1 MKEVSYRWRICAL
14 LFTAT
19 TINYLD
25 RQVLGILKPDLALRF
40 NWSET
45 QYSHVVVVFA
55 LCYGAGML
63 LAGKLIDRIG
73 VKAGYGLSV
82 LVWSVA
88 SCAHALVTTTL
99 GFGWVRALLGLSES
113 GSYPSA
119 VKAISEWFPRSEQ
132 ALAVGIVT
140 AGTSIGAVAAP
151 AVVPWLAVS
160 YGWQAAF
167 VVTGL
172 TGFVWLACWQF
183 RYAAPLAHP
192 KVSAR
197 ELALIG
203 ANRAA
208 PGEPEP
214 AEAGPRPGWRELFR
228 LRETWT
234 VFIGKGLT
242 DPIWWFLL
250 FWLPSYF
257 SERFHLDLR
266 NLGLPLVI
274 VYVAT
279 SIGSIAGGWLS
290 SALIARGWP
299 VQKARQTAMLCLALL
314 VVPMAFAPW
323 IDNMWVMVGL
333 LSLSVAA
340 HQGWSAN
347 MFTLASDMFPK
358 AQVASVTGI
367 GGLGGAIGASIFP
380 LFVGVLLDHF
390 RALGNI
396 NAGYNA
402 LFMVCGLAYVVTWV
416 LMKFVRPSRASA
428 PLGESHAA
436 RA

>member
-1 MKEVSYRWRICAL
+1 MKEVSYRWKICLL
-14 LFTAT
+14 LFAAM

-55 LCYGAGML
+55 MSYGVGML
-63 LAGKLIDRIG
+63 LVGKLIDRIG
-73 VKAGYGLSV
+73 VKRGYGLSV

-88 SCAHALVTTTL
+88 SCAHALVTTTV
-99 GFGWVRALLGLSES
+99 GFAWVRALLGLSES
-113 GSYPSA
+113 GSFPSA
-119 VKAISEWFPRSEQ
+119 VKAVSEWFPRREQ

-151 AVVPWLAVS
+151 ALVPWLAVA

-167 VVTGL
+167 VITGL
-172 TGFVWLACWQF
+172 TGFVWLAFWQF
-183 RYAAPLAHP
+183 RYASPGTHP
-192 KVSAR
+192 KVGAR

-203 ANRAA
+203 ADRAA
-208 PGEPEP
+208 AGQP
-214 AEAGPRPGWRELFR
+214 APQAGWGELFR

-234 VFIGKGLT
+234 IFIGKGLT

-274 VYVAT
+274 VYVST

-290 SALIARGWP
+290 SMLIARGWP
-299 VQKARQTAMLCLALL
+299 IGKARPFTMLCLALL
-314 VVPMAFAPW
+314 VVPMVFAPW

-358 AQVASVTGI
+358 EQVASVTGI
-367 GGLGGAIGASIFP
+367 GGLGSAIGASIFP
-380 LFVGVLLDHF
+380 LFVGALLDHF
-390 RALGNI
+390 RLLGNI
-396 NAGYNA
+396 NGGYNV
-402 LFMVCGLAYVVTWV
+402 LFTICGLAYVVTWV
-416 LMKFVRPSRASA
+416 LMRFIRPSRTRATA
-428 PLGESHAA
+428 GESQAVGA
-436 RA
+436 

>member
-1 MKEVSYRWRICAL
+1 MKEVSYRWKICTL
-14 LFTAT
+14 LFVAM

-55 LCYGAGML
+55 MSYGLGML
-63 LAGKLIDRIG
+63 LVGKLIDRIG
-73 VKAGYGLSV
+73 VKKGYGLSV
-82 LVWSVA
+82 LVWSIA
-88 SCAHALVTTTL
+88 SCLHALVTTTV
-99 GFGWVRALLGLSES
+99 GFAWVRALLGLSES
-113 GSYPSA
+113 GSFPAA
-119 VKAISEWFPRSEQ
+119 VKAVSEWFPRREQ

-160 YGWQAAF
+160 FGWQAAF
-167 VVTGL
+167 VITGL
-172 TGFVWLACWQF
+172 TGFVWLVLWQL
-183 RYAAPLAHP
+183 RYASPTTHP
-192 KVSAR
+192 KVGPR

-203 ANRAA
+203 ADRGA
-208 PGEPEP
+208 PV
-214 AEAGPRPGWRELFR
+214 EAGPRVGWGTLFR
-228 LRETWT
+228 RRETWT
-234 VFIGKGLT
+234 IFIGKGLT

-274 VYVAT
+274 VYVST
-279 SIGSIAGGWLS
+279 SIGSIGGGWLS
-290 SALIARGWP
+290 STLIARGWP
-299 VQKARQTAMLCLALL
+299 VHKARPVTMLCLALL
-314 VVPMAFAPW
+314 VVPMVFAPW
-323 IDNMWVMVGL
+323 IDDMWVMVGL

-367 GGLGGAIGASIFP
+367 GGLGSAIGASIFP
-380 LFVGVLLDHF
+380 LFVGALLDHF
-390 RALGNI
+390 RVLGNI
-396 NAGYNA
+396 NGGYNV
-402 LFMVCGLAYVVTWV
+402 LFTICGLAYVVTWV
-416 LMKFVRPSRASA
+416 LMRFVRPSGTRAPA
-428 PLGESHAA
+428 GES
-436 RA
+436 RAVGA